1 MAGAHPEATG
11 TPQTSGTPHGTEAG
25 PSLGSPAAPDGA
37 PDAAPDQVTGELL
50 ELSLGYLYSA
60 ALHTAARFG
69 IADHLADGPRGAE
82 ELAKSAGVD
91 GAHLYRLLRFL
102 ATKGVFREDDEGRFH
117 LTPLAQPLRTDV
129 ERSLRDYIMVRG
141 EPVFWQSAAQL
152 HEAVRTGGTAFEN
165 VYGVPFYD
173 HITADPELGR
183 AFNSSMAA
191 FSETLSND
199 VVEAV
204 DFSGAT
210 SAVDVGGGRGGL
222 LRAVL
227 RRNPHMTGT
236 LVDLETVVAGH
247 VLDTPELTGRWSAQA
262 GDFFASV
269 PSGADVYLLKHV
281 LASWPDEECVRILR
295 TCREAMPAHAR
306 LLVIN
311 AMIPAGNDPH
321 PGKTIDVLMMTVLN
335 GKGRTRAE
343 YEALLATAGFTVV
356 RVREPSPHA
365 SVIEAVVAD

>member
-1 MAGAHPEATG
+1 MAGARPEATG
-11 TPQTSGTPHGTEAG
+11 ASHTSGTPHGSETG
-25 PSLGSPAAPDGA
+25 QPLGSPAAPDE
-37 PDAAPDQVTGELL
+37 VTGELL

-69 IADHLADGPRGAE
+69 IADHLAGGPRGAD
-82 ELAKSAGVD
+82 ELAKAAGVD
-91 GAHLYRLLRFL
+91 GPHLYRLLRFL
-102 ATKGVFREDDEGRFH
+102 ATKGVFREDEEGRFH
-117 LTPLAQPLRTDV
+117 LTPLAQPLRSDT

-152 HEAVRTGGTAFEN
+152 HEAVRTGSTAFEN

-173 HITADPELGR
+173 HVAADPDLGK

-222 LRAVL
+222 LRAIL
-227 RRNPHMTGT
+227 RRNPQMTGT
-236 LVDLETVVAGH
+236 LVDLEPVVAGH

-295 TCREAMPAHAR
+295 TCREAMPAHGR

-343 YEALLATAGFTVV
+343 YAALLARAGFSVV
-356 RVREPSPHA
+356 RVLDPSPHA
-365 SVIEAVVAD
+365 SVIEAVVAE

>member
-1 MAGAHPEATG
+1 MAGARPEGTG
-11 TPQTSGTPHGTEAG
+11 ASQTSGTPQGTPPGA
-25 PSLGSPAAPDGA
+25 PAAPE
-37 PDAAPDQVTGELL
+37 QVTSELL

-60 ALHTAARFG
+60 ALHTAARFN
-69 IADHLADGPRGAE
+69 IADHLADGPRSAD
-82 ELAKSAGVD
+82 ELAKAAGVD
-91 GAHLYRLLRFL
+91 GPHLFRLLRFL

-117 LTPLAQPLRTDV
+117 LTPLAQPLRTDT

-152 HEAVRTGGTAFEN
+152 HEAVRTGSTAFEN

-173 HITADPELGR
+173 HVAADPELGR

-210 SAVDVGGGRGGL
+210 TAVDVGGGRGGL
-222 LRAVL
+222 LRAIL

-236 LVDLETVVAGH
+236 LVDLEPVVAGH
-247 VLDTPELTGRWSAQA
+247 VLDTPELTGRWSAEA

-295 TCREAMPAHAR
+295 TCRAAMPAGAR

-311 AMIPAGNDPH
+311 AMIPAGNEPH
-321 PGKTIDVLMMTVLN
+321 PGKTIDLLMMTVLN

-343 YEALLATAGFTVV
+343 YEALLATAGF
-356 RVREPSPHA
+356 RAARLLEASPHA

>member
-1 MAGAHPEATG
+1 MAGARPEATG
-11 TPQTSGTPHGTEAG
+11 TSQTSGTPHGSEAEQ
-25 PSLGSPAAPDGA
+25 PPGSP
-37 PDAAPDQVTGELL
+37 AAPDQVTGELL

-69 IADHLADGPRGAE
+69 IADHLAGGPRSAD
-82 ELAKSAGVD
+82 ELAKAAEVD
-91 GAHLYRLLRFL
+91 GPHLYRLLRFL
-102 ATKGVFREDDEGRFH
+102 ATKGVFREDEEGRFH
-117 LTPLAQPLRTDV
+117 LTPLAQPLRTDT

-141 EPVFWQSAAQL
+141 EPVFWQSAAEL
-152 HEAVRTGGTAFEN
+152 HEAVRTGSTAFEN
-165 VYGVPFYD
+165 VYGLPFYD
-173 HITADPELGR
+173 HVAADPELGK

-204 DFSGAT
+204 DLSGAT

-222 LRAVL
+222 LRAIL

-236 LVDLETVVAGH
+236 LVDLESVVAGH
-247 VLDTPELTGRWSAQA
+247 VLDTPELAGRWSAQA

-295 TCREAMPAHAR
+295 TCRQAMPAGGR

-343 YEALLATAGFTVV
+343 YEALLARAGFAVA
-356 RVREPSPHA
+356 RVLEASPHA

>member
-1 MAGAHPEATG
+1 MAGARPEATG
-11 TPQTSGTPHGTEAG
+11 ASHTSGTPHGSEAG
-25 PSLGSPAAPDGA
+25 QPLGSPAAPDE
-37 PDAAPDQVTGELL
+37 VTGELL

-69 IADHLADGPRGAE
+69 IADHLAGGPRGAD
-82 ELAKSAGVD
+82 ELAKAAGVD
-91 GAHLYRLLRFL
+91 GPHLYRLLRFL
-102 ATKGVFREDDEGRFH
+102 ATKGVFREDEEGRFH
-117 LTPLAQPLRTDV
+117 LTPLAQPLRSDT

-152 HEAVRTGGTAFEN
+152 HEAVRTGSTAFEN

-173 HITADPELGR
+173 HVAADPDLGK

-222 LRAVL
+222 LRAIL
-227 RRNPHMTGT
+227 RRNPQMTGT
-236 LVDLETVVAGH
+236 LVDLEPVVAGH

-295 TCREAMPAHAR
+295 TCREAMPAHGR

-343 YEALLATAGFTVV
+343 YAALLARAGFSVV
-356 RVREPSPHA
+356 RVLDPSPHA
-365 SVIEAVVAD
+365 SVIEAVVAE